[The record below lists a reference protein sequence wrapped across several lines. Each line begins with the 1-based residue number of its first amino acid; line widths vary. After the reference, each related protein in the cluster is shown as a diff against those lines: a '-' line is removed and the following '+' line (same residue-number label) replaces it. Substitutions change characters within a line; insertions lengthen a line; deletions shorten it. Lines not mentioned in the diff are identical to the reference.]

1 MITKESIENLSQ
13 RLNIVDIIEN
23 YIEVKKQ
30 GSSFVCICPFHA
42 DKNPSMHINPT
53 KGFYHCFACKAGG
66 DAFKFVMD
74 YEKLSFADAVEKVA
88 SLSNFTLSY
97 TKEKQENKKELKS
110 ILPSLNAYFKDNLK
124 HHKEILTYLYQRAL
138 NDKDI
143 AKFELGFA
151 GASEDSIRL
160 LQNQKIPLEDAMS
173 VGALKKDEN
182 NEFYASF
189 IWRITFPIYDHKD
202 LLVGFGGR
210 TLNPNA
216 PAKNVNSPQNILFDK
231 SRIFY
236 AFNIAKENIAK
247 KKEIIVCE
255 GYMDAIAFHKA
266 GFNNAVAVLGT
277 ALTEHHLPLIRRY
290 DAKVILCFD
299 NDEAGLKAATR
310 SAFLLSTN
318 KIDGKVAILQGGK
331 DPAELVA
338 KNESAK
344 LHNILDEGIELGEF
358 YIRRLISTHS
368 IISALDKQ
376 KALETIQK
384 FTFNLEPLVANSYTS
399 LVSNLLKVDEKFIV
413 LSQNSKKT
421 IQTPLISQ
429 NKYNFPKEKI
439 HIAELELIAFL
450 KQHPDICNDFKQI
463 SDSVCFKH
471 KILLD
476 KILEKKGYED
486 SDIREFENK
495 NIRKNLNYSEFLL
508 GICKVNLAF
517 LNNVKIKN
525 STLALKKQLFT
536 LIDKNLNLYFFIMEA
551 AVSYFTP
558 KSEKRKIKKNE
569 HLQCLNLHI
578 SLNEDLIKTCKVQG
592 KKIGFK
598 MEFDSQN
605 ALENAKKSLKDKQL
619 DMVCL

>member
-30 GSSFVCICPFHA
+30 GSSFVCVCPFHA

-124 HHKEILTYLYQRAL
+124 HHKEVLTYLYQRAL

-210 TLNPNA
+210 TLNPNVA
-216 PAKNVNSPQNILFDK
+216 AKYVNSPQNILFDK

-247 KKEIIVCE
+247 KKEMIVCE

-338 KNESAK
+338 KNESTK
-344 LHNILDEGIELGEF
+344 LYNILDEGIELGEF

-376 KALETIQK
+376 KALETIQQ

-486 SDIREFENK
+486 SDIREFESK

-536 LIDKNLNLYFFIMEA
+536 LIDKNLNLL
-551 AVSYFTP
+551 
-558 KSEKRKIKKNE
+558 IKNLNTEELNNFLKEYLSFLKYEKNE
-569 HLQCLNLHI
+569 EILQQSFRNLNGI
-578 SLNEDLIKTCKVQG
+578 FGNKNFTAYDL
-592 KKIGFK
+592 GF
-598 MEFDSQN
+598 SIQN
-605 ALENAKKSLKDKQL
+605 NDEPF
-619 DMVCL
+619 

>member
-30 GSSFVCICPFHA
+30 GSSFVCVCPFHA

-74 YEKLSFADAVEKVA
+74 YEKLSFTDAVEKIA
-88 SLSNFTLSY
+88 NLCNFTLSY
-97 TKEKQENKKELKS
+97 TKEKNENKKELRT
-110 ILPSLNAYFKDNLK
+110 ILPSLNAYFKSNLK
-124 HHKEILTYLYQRAL
+124 HHKEALDYLYKRTL
-138 NDKDI
+138 NDQDI

-151 GASEDSIRL
+151 GSSEDSIRL
-160 LQNQKIPLEDAMS
+160 FHNEKIPLEDAMS
-173 VGALKKDEN
+173 VGALKKDKN

-210 TLNPNA
+210 TLNPNVA
-216 PAKNVNSPQNILFDK
+216 AKYVNSPQNILFDK

-247 KKEIIVCE
+247 KKEMIVCE

-277 ALTEHHLPLIRRY
+277 ALTENHLPLIHRY
-290 DAKVILCFD
+290 EAKVILCFD
-299 NDEAGLKAATR
+299 NDEAGLNAATR
-310 SAFLLSTN
+310 SAFLLSTH
-318 KIDGKVAILQGGK
+318 KIDGKVALLEGGK

-338 KNESAK
+338 KNESTK
-344 LHNILDEGIELGEF
+344 LYNILDEGIELGEF

-376 KALETIQK
+376 KALETIQQ

-486 SDIREFENK
+486 SDIREFESK

-536 LIDKNLNLYFFIMEA
+536 LIDKNLNLL
-551 AVSYFTP
+551 
-558 KSEKRKIKKNE
+558 IKNLNTEELNNFLKEYLSFLKYEKNE
-569 HLQCLNLHI
+569 EILQQSFRNLNGI
-578 SLNEDLIKTCKVQG
+578 FGNKNFTAYDL
-592 KKIGFK
+592 GF
-598 MEFDSQN
+598 SIQN
-605 ALENAKKSLKDKQL
+605 NDEPF
-619 DMVCL
+619 

>member
-74 YEKLSFADAVEKVA
+74 YEKLSFTDAVEKVA

-124 HHKEILTYLYQRAL
+124 HHKEVLTYLYQRAL

-216 PAKNVNSPQNILFDK
+216 PAKYVNSPQNILFDK

-338 KNESAK
+338 KNESTK

-384 FTFNLEPLVANSYTS
+384 FTFNLEPLVANSYTG

-413 LSQNSKKT
+413 LSQNSKKI

-486 SDIREFENK
+486 SDIREFESK

-536 LIDKNLNLYFFIMEA
+536 LIDKNLNLL
-551 AVSYFTP
+551 
-558 KSEKRKIKKNE
+558 IKNLNTEELNNFLKEYLSFLKYEKNE
-569 HLQCLNLHI
+569 EILQQSFRNLNGI
-578 SLNEDLIKTCKVQG
+578 FGNKNFTVYDL
-592 KKIGFK
+592 GF
-598 MEFDSQN
+598 SIQN
-605 ALENAKKSLKDKQL
+605 NDEPF
-619 DMVCL
+619 

>member
-42 DKNPSMHINPT
+42 DKNPSMHINPI

-74 YEKLSFADAVEKVA
+74 YEKLSFTDAVEKVA

-124 HHKEILTYLYQRAL
+124 HHKEVLTYLYQRAL

-210 TLNPNA
+210 TLNPNV
-216 PAKNVNSPQNILFDK
+216 PAKYANSPQNILFDK

-338 KNESAK
+338 KNESTK

-486 SDIREFENK
+486 SDIREFESK

-536 LIDKNLNLYFFIMEA
+536 LIDKNLNLL
-551 AVSYFTP
+551 
-558 KSEKRKIKKNE
+558 IKNLNTEELNNFLKEYLSFLKYEKNE
-569 HLQCLNLHI
+569 EILQQSFRNLNGI
-578 SLNEDLIKTCKVQG
+578 FGNKNFTAYDL
-592 KKIGFK
+592 GF
-598 MEFDSQN
+598 SIQN
-605 ALENAKKSLKDKQL
+605 NDEPF
-619 DMVCL
+619 

>member
-42 DKNPSMHINPT
+42 DKNPSMHINPI

-124 HHKEILTYLYQRAL
+124 HHKEVLTYLYQRAL

-210 TLNPNA
+210 TLNPNV
-216 PAKNVNSPQNILFDK
+216 PAKYVNSPQNILFDK

-344 LHNILDEGIELGEF
+344 LYNILDKGIELGEF

-413 LSQNSKKT
+413 LSQNSKKI

-536 LIDKNLNLYFFIMEA
+536 LIDKNLNLL
-551 AVSYFTP
+551 
-558 KSEKRKIKKNE
+558 IKNLNTEELNNFLKEYLSFLKYEKNE
-569 HLQCLNLHI
+569 EILQQSFRNLNGI
-578 SLNEDLIKTCKVQG
+578 FGNKNFTAYDL
-592 KKIGFK
+592 GF
-598 MEFDSQN
+598 SIQN
-605 ALENAKKSLKDKQL
+605 NDEPF
-619 DMVCL
+619 

>member
-74 YEKLSFADAVEKVA
+74 YEKLSFTDAVEKVA

-124 HHKEILTYLYQRAL
+124 HHKEVLTYLYQRAL

-210 TLNPNA
+210 TLNSNV
-216 PAKNVNSPQNILFDK
+216 PAKYVNSPQNILFDK

-338 KNESAK
+338 KNESTK

-384 FTFNLEPLVANSYTS
+384 FTFNLEPLVANSYTG

-413 LSQNSKKT
+413 LSQNSKKI

-486 SDIREFENK
+486 SDIREFESK

-536 LIDKNLNLYFFIMEA
+536 LIDKNLNLL
-551 AVSYFTP
+551 
-558 KSEKRKIKKNE
+558 IKNLNTEELNNFLKEYLSFLKYEKNE
-569 HLQCLNLHI
+569 EILQQSFRNLNGI
-578 SLNEDLIKTCKVQG
+578 FSNKNFTAYDL
-592 KKIGFK
+592 GFSAQDND
-598 MEFDSQN
+598 EPF
-605 ALENAKKSLKDKQL
+605 
-619 DMVCL
+619 

>member
-42 DKNPSMHINPT
+42 DKNPSMHINPI

-124 HHKEILTYLYQRAL
+124 HHKEVLTYLYQRAL

-210 TLNPNA
+210 TLNPNV
-216 PAKNVNSPQNILFDK
+216 PAKYVNSPQNILFDK

-338 KNESAK
+338 KNESTK

-413 LSQNSKKT
+413 LSQNLKKT

-486 SDIREFENK
+486 SDIREFESK

-508 GICKVNLAF
+508 GISKVNLAF

-536 LIDKNLNLYFFIMEA
+536 LIDKNLNLL
-551 AVSYFTP
+551 
-558 KSEKRKIKKNE
+558 IKNLNTEELNNFLKEYLSFLKYEKNE
-569 HLQCLNLHI
+569 EILQQSFRNLNGI
-578 SLNEDLIKTCKVQG
+578 FGNKNFTAYDL
-592 KKIGFK
+592 GF
-598 MEFDSQN
+598 SIQN
-605 ALENAKKSLKDKQL
+605 NDEPF
-619 DMVCL
+619 

>member
-110 ILPSLNAYFKDNLK
+110 ILPNLNAYFKDNLK
-124 HHKEILTYLYQRAL
+124 HHKEVLTYLYQRAL

-189 IWRITFPIYDHKD
+189 IWRVTFPIYDHKD

-210 TLNPNA
+210 TLNPNV
-216 PAKNVNSPQNILFDK
+216 PAKYVNSPQNILFDK

-338 KNESAK
+338 KNESTK
-344 LHNILDEGIELGEF
+344 LHDILDEGIELGEF

-413 LSQNSKKT
+413 LSQNSKKN

-486 SDIREFENK
+486 SDIREFESK

-536 LIDKNLNLYFFIMEA
+536 LIDKNLNLL
-551 AVSYFTP
+551 
-558 KSEKRKIKKNE
+558 IKNLNTEELNNFLKEYLSFLKYEKNE
-569 HLQCLNLHI
+569 EILQQSFRNLNGI
-578 SLNEDLIKTCKVQG
+578 FGNKNFTAYDL
-592 KKIGFK
+592 GF
-598 MEFDSQN
+598 SIQN
-605 ALENAKKSLKDKQL
+605 NDEPF
-619 DMVCL
+619 

>member
-42 DKNPSMHINPT
+42 DKNPSMHINPI

-124 HHKEILTYLYQRAL
+124 HHKEVLTYLYQRAL

-210 TLNPNA
+210 TLNPNV
-216 PAKNVNSPQNILFDK
+216 PAKYVNSPQNILFDK

-344 LHNILDEGIELGEF
+344 LYNILDKGIELGEF

-536 LIDKNLNLYFFIMEA
+536 LIDKNLNL
-551 AVSYFTP
+551 
-558 KSEKRKIKKNE
+558 
-569 HLQCLNLHI
+569 
-578 SLNEDLIKTCKVQG
+578 LI
-592 KKIGFK
+592 
-598 MEFDSQN
+598 
-605 ALENAKKSLKDKQL
+605 
-619 DMVCL
+619 

>member
-13 RLNIVDIIEN
+13 RLNIVDVIEN

-110 ILPSLNAYFKDNLK
+110 ILPNLNAYFKDNLK
-124 HHKEILTYLYQRAL
+124 HHKEVLTYLYQRAL

-151 GASEDSIRL
+151 GSSEDSIRL
-160 LQNQKIPLEDAMS
+160 FHNEKIPLEDAMS

-210 TLNPNA
+210 TLNPNVA
-216 PAKNVNSPQNILFDK
+216 AKYVNSPQNILFDK

-338 KNESAK
+338 KNESTK

-413 LSQNSKKT
+413 LSQNSKKP

-486 SDIREFENK
+486 SDIREFESK

-536 LIDKNLNLYFFIMEA
+536 LIDKNLNLL
-551 AVSYFTP
+551 
-558 KSEKRKIKKNE
+558 IKNLNTEELNNFLKEYLSFLKYEKNE
-569 HLQCLNLHI
+569 EILQQSFRNLNGI
-578 SLNEDLIKTCKVQG
+578 FSNKNFTAYDL
-592 KKIGFK
+592 GFNI
-598 MEFDSQN
+598 QN
-605 ALENAKKSLKDKQL
+605 NDEPF
-619 DMVCL
+619 

>member
-74 YEKLSFADAVEKVA
+74 YEKLSFTDAVEKVA

-124 HHKEILTYLYQRAL
+124 HHKEVLTYLYQRAL

-210 TLNPNA
+210 TLNPNV
-216 PAKNVNSPQNILFDK
+216 PAKYVNSPQNILFDK

-331 DPAELVA
+331 DPAELVT
-338 KNESAK
+338 KNESTK
-344 LHNILDEGIELGEF
+344 LHDILDEGIELGEF

-384 FTFNLEPLVANSYTS
+384 FTFNLEPLVANSYTG

-486 SDIREFENK
+486 SDIREFESK

-536 LIDKNLNLYFFIMEA
+536 LIDKNLNL
-551 AVSYFTP
+551 
-558 KSEKRKIKKNE
+558 
-569 HLQCLNLHI
+569 
-578 SLNEDLIKTCKVQG
+578 LIKNLNT
-592 KKIGFK
+592 
-598 MEFDSQN
+598 E
-605 ALENAKKSLKDKQL
+605 E
-619 DMVCL
+619 

>member
-74 YEKLSFADAVEKVA
+74 YEKLSFTDAVEKVA

-124 HHKEILTYLYQRAL
+124 HHKEVLTYLYQRAL

-210 TLNPNA
+210 TLNPNV
-216 PAKNVNSPQNILFDK
+216 PAKYVNSPQNILFDK

-331 DPAELVA
+331 DPAELVT
-338 KNESAK
+338 KNESTK
-344 LHNILDEGIELGEF
+344 LHDILDEGIELGEF

-376 KALETIQK
+376 KVLETIQK
-384 FTFNLEPLVANSYTS
+384 FTFNLEPLVANSYTG

-486 SDIREFENK
+486 SDIREFESK

-536 LIDKNLNLYFFIMEA
+536 LIDKNLNLL
-551 AVSYFTP
+551 
-558 KSEKRKIKKNE
+558 IKNLNTEELNNFLKEYLIFLKYEKNE
-569 HLQCLNLHI
+569 EILQ
-578 SLNEDLIKTCKVQG
+578 Q
-592 KKIGFK
+592 
-598 MEFDSQN
+598 
-605 ALENAKKSLKDKQL
+605 
-619 DMVCL
+619 

>member
-42 DKNPSMHINPT
+42 DKNPSMHINPI

-124 HHKEILTYLYQRAL
+124 HHKEVLTYLYQRAL

-210 TLNPNA
+210 TLNPNV
-216 PAKNVNSPQNILFDK
+216 PAKYVNSPQNILFDK

-338 KNESAK
+338 KNESTK

-486 SDIREFENK
+486 SDIREFESK

-525 STLALKKQLFT
+525 STLELKKQLFT
-536 LIDKNLNLYFFIMEA
+536 LIDKNLNLL
-551 AVSYFTP
+551 
-558 KSEKRKIKKNE
+558 IKNLNTAELNNFLKEYLSFLKYEKNE
-569 HLQCLNLHI
+569 EILQQSFRNLNGI
-578 SLNEDLIKTCKVQG
+578 FGNKNFTAYDL
-592 KKIGFK
+592 GF
-598 MEFDSQN
+598 SIQN
-605 ALENAKKSLKDKQL
+605 NDEPF
-619 DMVCL
+619 

>member
-42 DKNPSMHINPT
+42 DKNPSMHINPI

-124 HHKEILTYLYQRAL
+124 HHKEVLTYLYQRAL

-210 TLNPNA
+210 TLNPNV
-216 PAKNVNSPQNILFDK
+216 PAKYVNSPQNILFDK

-338 KNESAK
+338 KNESTK

-486 SDIREFENK
+486 SDIREFESK

-536 LIDKNLNLYFFIMEA
+536 LIDKNLNL
-551 AVSYFTP
+551 
-558 KSEKRKIKKNE
+558 
-569 HLQCLNLHI
+569 
-578 SLNEDLIKTCKVQG
+578 LIKNLNTA
-592 KKIGFK
+592 
-598 MEFDSQN
+598 E
-605 ALENAKKSLKDKQL
+605 
-619 DMVCL
+619 

>member
-74 YEKLSFADAVEKVA
+74 YEKLSFTDAVEKVA

-210 TLNPNA
+210 TLNPNV
-216 PAKNVNSPQNILFDK
+216 PAKYVNSPQNILFDK

-338 KNESAK
+338 KNESTK

-486 SDIREFENK
+486 SDIREFESK

-536 LIDKNLNLYFFIMEA
+536 LIDKNLNLLVKNLNTAELNNFLKEYLSFLKYE
-551 AVSYFTP
+551 
-558 KSEKRKIKKNE
+558 KNE
-569 HLQCLNLHI
+569 EILQQSFRNLNGI
-578 SLNEDLIKTCKVQG
+578 FGNKNFTAYDL
-592 KKIGFK
+592 GF
-598 MEFDSQN
+598 SIQN
-605 ALENAKKSLKDKQL
+605 NDKPF
-619 DMVCL
+619 

>member
-210 TLNPNA
+210 TLNPNV
-216 PAKNVNSPQNILFDK
+216 PAKYVNSPQNILFDK

-338 KNESAK
+338 KNESTK

-358 YIRRLISTHS
+358 YIRHLISTHS

-486 SDIREFENK
+486 SDIREFESK

-536 LIDKNLNLYFFIMEA
+536 LIDKNLNLL
-551 AVSYFTP
+551 
-558 KSEKRKIKKNE
+558 IKNLNTAELNNFLKEYLSFLKYEKNE
-569 HLQCLNLHI
+569 EILQQSFRNLNGI
-578 SLNEDLIKTCKVQG
+578 FGNKNFTAYDL
-592 KKIGFK
+592 GF
-598 MEFDSQN
+598 SIQN
-605 ALENAKKSLKDKQL
+605 NDKPF
-619 DMVCL
+619 

>member
-42 DKNPSMHINPT
+42 DKNPSMHINPI

-124 HHKEILTYLYQRAL
+124 HHKEVLTYLYQRAL

-210 TLNPNA
+210 TLNPNV
-216 PAKNVNSPQNILFDK
+216 PAKYVNSPQNILFDK

-338 KNESAK
+338 KNESTK

-486 SDIREFENK
+486 SDIREFESK

-536 LIDKNLNLYFFIMEA
+536 LIDKNLNL
-551 AVSYFTP
+551 
-558 KSEKRKIKKNE
+558 
-569 HLQCLNLHI
+569 
-578 SLNEDLIKTCKVQG
+578 LIKNLNTA
-592 KKIGFK
+592 
-598 MEFDSQN
+598 ELN
-605 ALENAKKSLKDKQL
+605 
-619 DMVCL
+619 

>member
-74 YEKLSFADAVEKVA
+74 YEKLSFTDAVEKVA

-124 HHKEILTYLYQRAL
+124 HHKEVLTYLYQRAL

-210 TLNPNA
+210 TLNPNV
-216 PAKNVNSPQNILFDK
+216 PAKYVNSPQNILFDK

-331 DPAELVA
+331 DPAELVT
-338 KNESAK
+338 KNESTK
-344 LHNILDEGIELGEF
+344 LHDILDEGIELGEF

-384 FTFNLEPLVANSYTS
+384 FTFNLEPLVANSYTG

-486 SDIREFENK
+486 SDIREFESK

-536 LIDKNLNLYFFIMEA
+536 LIDKNLNLL
-551 AVSYFTP
+551 
-558 KSEKRKIKKNE
+558 IKNLNTEELNNFLKEYLIFLKYEKNE
-569 HLQCLNLHI
+569 EILQQSFRNLNGI
-578 SLNEDLIKTCKVQG
+578 FGNKNFTAYDL
-592 KKIGFK
+592 GFSTQDND
-598 MEFDSQN
+598 EP
-605 ALENAKKSLKDKQL
+605 
-619 DMVCL
+619 

>member
-74 YEKLSFADAVEKVA
+74 YEKLSFTDTVEKVA

-210 TLNPNA
+210 TLNPNV
-216 PAKNVNSPQNILFDK
+216 PAKYVNSPQNILFDK

-338 KNESAK
+338 KNESTK

-486 SDIREFENK
+486 SDIREFESK

-536 LIDKNLNLYFFIMEA
+536 LIDKNLNLL
-551 AVSYFTP
+551 
-558 KSEKRKIKKNE
+558 IKNLNTAELNNFLKEYLSFLKYEKNE
-569 HLQCLNLHI
+569 EILQQSFRNLNGI
-578 SLNEDLIKTCKVQG
+578 FGNKNFTAYDL
-592 KKIGFK
+592 GF
-598 MEFDSQN
+598 SIQN
-605 ALENAKKSLKDKQL
+605 NDKPF
-619 DMVCL
+619 

>member
-13 RLNIVDIIEN
+13 RLNIVDVIEN

-124 HHKEILTYLYQRAL
+124 HHKEVLTYLYQRAL

-210 TLNPNA
+210 TLNPNV
-216 PAKNVNSPQNILFDK
+216 PAKYVNSPQNILFDK

-338 KNESAK
+338 KNESTK

-486 SDIREFENK
+486 SDIREFESK

-536 LIDKNLNLYFFIMEA
+536 LIDKNLNLL
-551 AVSYFTP
+551 
-558 KSEKRKIKKNE
+558 IKNLNTAELNNFLKEYLSFLKYEKNE
-569 HLQCLNLHI
+569 EILQQSFRNLNGI
-578 SLNEDLIKTCKVQG
+578 FGNKNFTAYDL
-592 KKIGFK
+592 GF
-598 MEFDSQN
+598 SIQN
-605 ALENAKKSLKDKQL
+605 NDEPF
-619 DMVCL
+619 

>member
-124 HHKEILTYLYQRAL
+124 HHKEVLTYLYQRAL

-210 TLNPNA
+210 TLNPNV
-216 PAKNVNSPQNILFDK
+216 PAKYVNSPQNILFDK

-338 KNESAK
+338 KNESTK

-486 SDIREFENK
+486 SDIREFESK

-536 LIDKNLNLYFFIMEA
+536 LIDKNLNL
-551 AVSYFTP
+551 
-558 KSEKRKIKKNE
+558 
-569 HLQCLNLHI
+569 
-578 SLNEDLIKTCKVQG
+578 LIKNLNTEELNN
-592 KKIGFK
+592 F
-598 MEFDSQN
+598 
-605 ALENAKKSLKDKQL
+605 LKE
-619 DMVCL
+619 

>member
-74 YEKLSFADAVEKVA
+74 YEKLSFSNAVEKVA

-124 HHKEILTYLYQRAL
+124 HHKEVLTYLYQRAL

-160 LQNQKIPLEDAMS
+160 LQNQKIPLEDAVS

-210 TLNPNA
+210 TLNPNV
-216 PAKNVNSPQNILFDK
+216 PAKYVNSPQNILFDK

-290 DAKVILCFD
+290 EAKVILCFD

-338 KNESAK
+338 KNESTK

-368 IISALDKQ
+368 IISALDRQ

-399 LVSNLLKVDEKFIV
+399 LVSNLLKVDEKFII

-450 KQHPDICNDFKQI
+450 KQYPDICNDFKQI

-486 SDIREFENK
+486 SDIREFESK

-508 GICKVNLAF
+508 GVCKVNLAF
-517 LNNVKIKN
+517 LNNIKIKN

-536 LIDKNLNLYFFIMEA
+536 LIDKNLNLL
-551 AVSYFTP
+551 
-558 KSEKRKIKKNE
+558 IKNLNTEELNNFLKEYLSFLKYEKNE
-569 HLQCLNLHI
+569 EILQQSFRNLNGI
-578 SLNEDLIKTCKVQG
+578 FGNKNFTAYDLEFSVQ
-592 KKIGFK
+592 
-598 MEFDSQN
+598 DSD
-605 ALENAKKSLKDKQL
+605 EPF
-619 DMVCL
+619 

>member
-42 DKNPSMHINPT
+42 DKNPSMHINPI

-124 HHKEILTYLYQRAL
+124 HHKEVLTYLYQRAL

-210 TLNPNA
+210 TLNPNV
-216 PAKNVNSPQNILFDK
+216 PAKYVNSPQNILFDK

-344 LHNILDEGIELGEF
+344 LYNILDKGIELGEF

-536 LIDKNLNLYFFIMEA
+536 LIDKNLNLL
-551 AVSYFTP
+551 
-558 KSEKRKIKKNE
+558 IKNLNTEELNNFLKEYLSFLKYEKNE
-569 HLQCLNLHI
+569 EILQQSFRNLNGI
-578 SLNEDLIKTCKVQG
+578 FGNKNFTAYDL
-592 KKIGFK
+592 GF
-598 MEFDSQN
+598 SIQN
-605 ALENAKKSLKDKQL
+605 NDEPF
-619 DMVCL
+619 

>member
-124 HHKEILTYLYQRAL
+124 HHKEVLTYLYQRAL

-160 LQNQKIPLEDAMS
+160 LQNQKIPLEDAMN

-210 TLNPNA
+210 TLNPNV
-216 PAKNVNSPQNILFDK
+216 PAKYVNSPQNILFDK

-290 DAKVILCFD
+290 NAKVILCFD

-384 FTFNLEPLVANSYTS
+384 FTFNLEPLVANSYTN

-413 LSQNSKKT
+413 LSQNLKKT

-429 NKYNFPKEKI
+429 NKYDFPKEKI

-486 SDIREFENK
+486 SDIREFESK

-508 GICKVNLAF
+508 SVCKVNLAF

-536 LIDKNLNLYFFIMEA
+536 LIDKNLNLL
-551 AVSYFTP
+551 
-558 KSEKRKIKKNE
+558 IKNLNTEELNNFLKEYLSFLKYEKNE
-569 HLQCLNLHI
+569 EILQQSFRNLNGI
-578 SLNEDLIKTCKVQG
+578 FGNKNFTAYDL
-592 KKIGFK
+592 GFSAQDND
-598 MEFDSQN
+598 EPF
-605 ALENAKKSLKDKQL
+605 
-619 DMVCL
+619 

>member
-210 TLNPNA
+210 TLNPNV
-216 PAKNVNSPQNILFDK
+216 PAKYVNSPQNILFDK

-331 DPAELVA
+331 DPAELVT
-338 KNESAK
+338 KNESTK
-344 LHNILDEGIELGEF
+344 LHDILDEGIELGEF

-384 FTFNLEPLVANSYTS
+384 FTFNLEPLVANSYTG

-486 SDIREFENK
+486 SDIREFESK

-536 LIDKNLNLYFFIMEA
+536 LIDKNLNLL
-551 AVSYFTP
+551 
-558 KSEKRKIKKNE
+558 IKNLNTEELNNFLKEYLIFLKYEKNE
-569 HLQCLNLHI
+569 EILQQSFRNLNGI
-578 SLNEDLIKTCKVQG
+578 FGNKNFTAYDL
-592 KKIGFK
+592 GFSTQDND
-598 MEFDSQN
+598 EPF
-605 ALENAKKSLKDKQL
+605 
-619 DMVCL
+619 

>member
-74 YEKLSFADAVEKVA
+74 YEKLSFTDAVEKVA

-210 TLNPNA
+210 TLNPNV
-216 PAKNVNSPQNILFDK
+216 PAKYVNSPQNILFDK

-338 KNESAK
+338 KNESTK

-486 SDIREFENK
+486 SDIREFESK

-536 LIDKNLNLYFFIMEA
+536 LIDKNLNL
-551 AVSYFTP
+551 
-558 KSEKRKIKKNE
+558 
-569 HLQCLNLHI
+569 
-578 SLNEDLIKTCKVQG
+578 LIK
-592 KKIGFK
+592 
-598 MEFDSQN
+598 N
-605 ALENAKKSLKDKQL
+605 
-619 DMVCL
+619 

>member
-42 DKNPSMHINPT
+42 DKNPSMHINPI

-124 HHKEILTYLYQRAL
+124 HHKEVLTYLYQRAL

-210 TLNPNA
+210 TLNPNV
-216 PAKNVNSPQNILFDK
+216 PAKYVNSPQNILFDK

-338 KNESAK
+338 KNESTK
-344 LHNILDEGIELGEF
+344 LYNILDEGIELGEF

-536 LIDKNLNLYFFIMEA
+536 LIDKNLNLL
-551 AVSYFTP
+551 
-558 KSEKRKIKKNE
+558 IKNLNTEELNNFLKEYLSFLKYEKNE
-569 HLQCLNLHI
+569 EILQQSFRNLNGI
-578 SLNEDLIKTCKVQG
+578 FGNKNFTAYDL
-592 KKIGFK
+592 GF
-598 MEFDSQN
+598 SIQN
-605 ALENAKKSLKDKQL
+605 NDEPF
-619 DMVCL
+619 

>member
-1 MITKESIENLSQ
+1 MIAKESIENLSQ

-124 HHKEILTYLYQRAL
+124 HHKEVLTYLYQRAL

-210 TLNPNA
+210 TLNPNV
-216 PAKNVNSPQNILFDK
+216 PAKYVNSPQNILFDK

-338 KNESAK
+338 KNESTK

-413 LSQNSKKT
+413 LSQNLKKT

-486 SDIREFENK
+486 SDIREFESK

-536 LIDKNLNLYFFIMEA
+536 LIDKNLNLL
-551 AVSYFTP
+551 
-558 KSEKRKIKKNE
+558 IKNLNTEELNNFLKEYLSFLKYEKNE
-569 HLQCLNLHI
+569 EILQQSFRNLNGI
-578 SLNEDLIKTCKVQG
+578 FGNKNFTAYDL
-592 KKIGFK
+592 GF
-598 MEFDSQN
+598 SIQN
-605 ALENAKKSLKDKQL
+605 NDEPF
-619 DMVCL
+619 

>member
-42 DKNPSMHINPT
+42 DKNPSMHINPI

-74 YEKLSFADAVEKVA
+74 YEKLSFTDAVEKVA

-124 HHKEILTYLYQRAL
+124 HHKEVLTYLYQRAL

-189 IWRITFPIYDHKD
+189 IWRVTFPIYDHKD

-210 TLNPNA
+210 TLNPNV
-216 PAKNVNSPQNILFDK
+216 PAKYVNSPQNILFDK

-338 KNESAK
+338 KNESTK

-486 SDIREFENK
+486 SDIREFESK

-536 LIDKNLNLYFFIMEA
+536 LIDKNLNLL
-551 AVSYFTP
+551 
-558 KSEKRKIKKNE
+558 IKNLNTAELNNFLKEYLSFLKYEKNE
-569 HLQCLNLHI
+569 EILQQSFRNLNGI
-578 SLNEDLIKTCKVQG
+578 FGNKNFTAYDL
-592 KKIGFK
+592 GF
-598 MEFDSQN
+598 SIQN
-605 ALENAKKSLKDKQL
+605 NDEPF
-619 DMVCL
+619 

>member
-42 DKNPSMHINPT
+42 DKNPSMHINPI

-74 YEKLSFADAVEKVA
+74 YEKLSFTDAVEKVA

-124 HHKEILTYLYQRAL
+124 HHKEVLTYLYQRAL

-189 IWRITFPIYDHKD
+189 IWRVTFPIYDHKD

-210 TLNPNA
+210 TLNPNV
-216 PAKNVNSPQNILFDK
+216 PAKYVNSPQNILFDK

-338 KNESAK
+338 KNESTK

-368 IISALDKQ
+368 IISALNKQ

-486 SDIREFENK
+486 SDIREFESK

-536 LIDKNLNLYFFIMEA
+536 LIDKNLNLL
-551 AVSYFTP
+551 
-558 KSEKRKIKKNE
+558 IKNLNTAELNNFLKEYLSFLKYEKNE
-569 HLQCLNLHI
+569 EILQQSFRNLNGI
-578 SLNEDLIKTCKVQG
+578 FGNKNFTAYDL
-592 KKIGFK
+592 GF
-598 MEFDSQN
+598 SIQN
-605 ALENAKKSLKDKQL
+605 NDEPF
-619 DMVCL
+619 

>member
-74 YEKLSFADAVEKVA
+74 YEKLSFTDAVEKIA
-88 SLSNFTLSY
+88 NLCNFTLSY
-97 TKEKQENKKELKS
+97 TKEKNENKKELRT
-110 ILPSLNAYFKDNLK
+110 ILPSLNAYFKSNLK
-124 HHKEILTYLYQRAL
+124 HHKEALDYLYKRML
-138 NDKDI
+138 NDQDI

-151 GASEDSIRL
+151 GSSEDSIRL
-160 LQNQKIPLEDAMS
+160 FHNEKIPLEDAMS

-210 TLNPNA
+210 TLNPNVA
-216 PAKNVNSPQNILFDK
+216 AKYVNSPQNILFDK

-266 GFNNAVAVLGT
+266 GFNNAIAVLGT

-338 KNESAK
+338 KNESTK
-344 LHNILDEGIELGEF
+344 LYNILDEGIELGEF

-376 KALETIQK
+376 KALETIQQ

-486 SDIREFENK
+486 SDIREFESK

-536 LIDKNLNLYFFIMEA
+536 LIDKNLNLL
-551 AVSYFTP
+551 
-558 KSEKRKIKKNE
+558 IKNLNTEELNNFLKEYLSFLKYEKNE
-569 HLQCLNLHI
+569 EILQQSFRNLNGI
-578 SLNEDLIKTCKVQG
+578 FGNKNFTAYDL
-592 KKIGFK
+592 GF
-598 MEFDSQN
+598 SIQN
-605 ALENAKKSLKDKQL
+605 NDEPF
-619 DMVCL
+619 

>member
-42 DKNPSMHINPT
+42 DKNPSMHINPI

-124 HHKEILTYLYQRAL
+124 HHKEVLTYLYQRAL

-210 TLNPNA
+210 TLNPNV
-216 PAKNVNSPQNILFDK
+216 PAKYVNSPQNILFDK

-290 DAKVILCFD
+290 DVKVILCFD

-338 KNESAK
+338 KNESTK

-486 SDIREFENK
+486 SDIREFESK

-536 LIDKNLNLYFFIMEA
+536 LIDKNLNLL
-551 AVSYFTP
+551 
-558 KSEKRKIKKNE
+558 IKNLNTEELNNFLKEYLSFLKYEKNE
-569 HLQCLNLHI
+569 EILQQSFRNLNGI
-578 SLNEDLIKTCKVQG
+578 FGNKNFTAYDL
-592 KKIGFK
+592 GF
-598 MEFDSQN
+598 SIQN
-605 ALENAKKSLKDKQL
+605 NDEPF
-619 DMVCL
+619 

>member
-42 DKNPSMHINPT
+42 DKNPSMHINPI

-124 HHKEILTYLYQRAL
+124 HHKEVLTYLYQRAL

-143 AKFELGFA
+143 VKFELGFA

-210 TLNPNA
+210 TLNPNV
-216 PAKNVNSPQNILFDK
+216 PAKYVNSPQNILFDK

-338 KNESAK
+338 KNESTK

-486 SDIREFENK
+486 SDIREFESK

-536 LIDKNLNLYFFIMEA
+536 LIDKNLNLL
-551 AVSYFTP
+551 
-558 KSEKRKIKKNE
+558 IKNLNTAELNNFLKEYLSFLKYEKNE
-569 HLQCLNLHI
+569 EILQQSFRNLNGI
-578 SLNEDLIKTCKVQG
+578 FGNKNFTAYDL
-592 KKIGFK
+592 GF
-598 MEFDSQN
+598 SIQN
-605 ALENAKKSLKDKQL
+605 NDEPF
-619 DMVCL
+619 

>member
-42 DKNPSMHINPT
+42 DKNPSMHINPI

-74 YEKLSFADAVEKVA
+74 YEKLSFTDAVEKVA

-124 HHKEILTYLYQRAL
+124 HHKEVLTYLYQRAL

-210 TLNPNA
+210 TLNPNV
-216 PAKNVNSPQNILFDK
+216 PAKYVNSPQNILFDK

-338 KNESAK
+338 KNESTK

-486 SDIREFENK
+486 SDIREFESK

-536 LIDKNLNLYFFIMEA
+536 LIDKNLNL
-551 AVSYFTP
+551 
-558 KSEKRKIKKNE
+558 
-569 HLQCLNLHI
+569 
-578 SLNEDLIKTCKVQG
+578 LIKNLNT
-592 KKIGFK
+592 
-598 MEFDSQN
+598 EE
-605 ALENAKKSLKDKQL
+605 L
-619 DMVCL
+619 

>member
-42 DKNPSMHINPT
+42 DKNPSMHINPI

-124 HHKEILTYLYQRAL
+124 HHKEVLTYLYQRAL

-210 TLNPNA
+210 TLNPNV
-216 PAKNVNSPQNILFDK
+216 PAKYVNSPQNILFDK

-338 KNESAK
+338 KNESTK

-486 SDIREFENK
+486 SDIREFESK

-536 LIDKNLNLYFFIMEA
+536 LIDKNLNLL
-551 AVSYFTP
+551 
-558 KSEKRKIKKNE
+558 IKNLNTEELNNFLKEYLSFLKYEKNE
-569 HLQCLNLHI
+569 EILQQSFRNLNGI
-578 SLNEDLIKTCKVQG
+578 FGNKNFTAYDL
-592 KKIGFK
+592 
-598 MEFDSQN
+598 EFSIQN
-605 ALENAKKSLKDKQL
+605 NDEPF
-619 DMVCL
+619 

>member
-42 DKNPSMHINPT
+42 DKNPSMHINPI

-124 HHKEILTYLYQRAL
+124 HHKEVLTYLYQRAL

-210 TLNPNA
+210 TLNPNV
-216 PAKNVNSPQNILFDK
+216 PAKYVNSPQNILFDK

-338 KNESAK
+338 KNESTK

-486 SDIREFENK
+486 SDIREFESK

-536 LIDKNLNLYFFIMEA
+536 LIDKNLNL
-551 AVSYFTP
+551 
-558 KSEKRKIKKNE
+558 
-569 HLQCLNLHI
+569 
-578 SLNEDLIKTCKVQG
+578 LIKNLNTAELNN
-592 KKIGFK
+592 F
-598 MEFDSQN
+598 
-605 ALENAKKSLKDKQL
+605 LKE
-619 DMVCL
+619 

>member
-42 DKNPSMHINPT
+42 DKNPSMHINPI

-74 YEKLSFADAVEKVA
+74 YEKLSFTDAVEKVA

-124 HHKEILTYLYQRAL
+124 HHKEVLTYLYQRAL

-210 TLNPNA
+210 TLNPNV
-216 PAKNVNSPQNILFDK
+216 PAKYVNSPQNILFDK

-338 KNESAK
+338 KNESTK

-486 SDIREFENK
+486 SDIREFESK

-536 LIDKNLNLYFFIMEA
+536 LIDKNLNL
-551 AVSYFTP
+551 
-558 KSEKRKIKKNE
+558 
-569 HLQCLNLHI
+569 
-578 SLNEDLIKTCKVQG
+578 LIKNLNTEELNN
-592 KKIGFK
+592 F
-598 MEFDSQN
+598 
-605 ALENAKKSLKDKQL
+605 
-619 DMVCL
+619 

>member
-66 DAFKFVMD
+66 DVFKFVMD
-74 YEKLSFADAVEKVA
+74 YEKLSFSDAVEKVA

-110 ILPSLNAYFKDNLK
+110 ILPILNAYFKDNLK
-124 HHKEILTYLYQRAL
+124 HHKEVLTYLYQRAL

-160 LQNQKIPLEDAMS
+160 LQNQKIPLEDAMN

-210 TLNPNA
+210 TLNPNV
-216 PAKNVNSPQNILFDK
+216 PAKYVNSPQNILFDK

-299 NDEAGLKAATR
+299 NDKAGLKAATR

-338 KNESAK
+338 KNESTK

-413 LSQNSKKT
+413 LSQNSKKI

-486 SDIREFENK
+486 SDIREFESK

-536 LIDKNLNLYFFIMEA
+536 LIDKNLNLL
-551 AVSYFTP
+551 
-558 KSEKRKIKKNE
+558 IKNLNTEELNNFLKEYLSFLKYEKNE
-569 HLQCLNLHI
+569 EILQQSFRNLNGI
-578 SLNEDLIKTCKVQG
+578 FGNKNFTVYDL
-592 KKIGFK
+592 GFSAQDND
-598 MEFDSQN
+598 EPF
-605 ALENAKKSLKDKQL
+605 
-619 DMVCL
+619 